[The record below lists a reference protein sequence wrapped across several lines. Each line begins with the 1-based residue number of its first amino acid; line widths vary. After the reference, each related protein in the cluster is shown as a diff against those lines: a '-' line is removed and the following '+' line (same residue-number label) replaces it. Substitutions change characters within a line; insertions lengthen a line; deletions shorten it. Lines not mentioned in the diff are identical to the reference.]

1 MEVDENGGL
10 GGEAD
15 EVLSWKYDRGK
26 SAGGKLIFHGIHYI
40 DALQWLTGVGPPQH
54 ELSSNKMAL
63 ITSDCG
69 ANSPPLA
76 ANGSNHLGFCA
87 LQAIRSAR
95 SAACSGTSV
104 GAALHLRTPPRRCPR
119 CPFAARSLPRCAAPL
134 PPLPRCLPFPRSFVD
149 TVASHCCCILAACGD
164 RVRTRAYW
172 RGHYSLLS
180 AFPLCYVPRLGSY
193 LWSTPPL
200 GGPLEGC
207 ADKGVTARA
216 LAAGGS
222 AIQNEDAAVASF
234 KLRSAGLHGL

>member
-1 MEVDENGGL
+1 
-10 GGEAD
+10 
-15 EVLSWKYDRGK
+15 
-26 SAGGKLIFHGIHYI
+26 
-40 DALQWLTGVGPPQH
+40 
-54 ELSSNKMAL
+54 MAL
-63 ITSDCG
+63 ITS
-69 ANSPPLA
+69 NSAPFRRYDLLDRLHARERRWGRPCT
-76 ANGSNHLGFCA
+76 CA
-87 LQAIRSAR
+87 
-95 SAACSGTSV
+95 
-104 GAALHLRTPPRRCPR
+104 PRRAAAP
-119 CPFAARSLPRCAAPL
+119 AARSLPRCPRCAAPL